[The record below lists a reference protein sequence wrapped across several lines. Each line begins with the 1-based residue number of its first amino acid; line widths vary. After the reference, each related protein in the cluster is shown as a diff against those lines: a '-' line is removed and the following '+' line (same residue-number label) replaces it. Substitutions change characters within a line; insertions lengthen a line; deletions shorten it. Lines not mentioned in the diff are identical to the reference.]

1 MAAPTSQAAAAGSH
15 GSGPGGG
22 GGGAP
27 EHVDVSPQFAAVQHL
42 VPKPTLA
49 QLKPSESSRHELD
62 GEKVWNSV
70 GTEENTF
77 LPRFLA

>member
-1 MAAPTSQAAAAGSH
+1 MF
-15 GSGPGGG
+15 
-22 GGGAP
+22 
-27 EHVDVSPQFAAVQHL
+27 EVQQR

-49 QLKPSESSRHELD
+49 QLKPSESSRHVLD

-70 GTEENTF
+70 GTEENTL